1 MGVYQH
7 HQIVWRATVGDIIG
21 RLLQLGGI
29 VVLAKTAPTI
39 GGMAVAFTIGTG
51 AALAVHYFWLPPSAK
66 DRPRPSP
73 KKWRL
78 LLATSWPLGL
88 VLLLNAVYFRVD
100 LLIISLFRPAA
111 EVGWYGVAYRVVES
125 ALFIPAMLGGLLL
138 PRFSEQDGKK
148 KQRPAQYLEQGLKL
162 LLLAAGL
169 VVAIFLVLTRP
180 IITLLAGPGYEA
192 AAPLLAMLSLALAT
206 MFIGTTFGY
215 ALVALKQQTKLL
227 KLYGALAIFNV
238 IANLIFIPRYG
249 AMAAAS
255 TTVVTELLATI
266 VAGYFVWQVLPF
278 RFPTRYFGQVVLAS
292 AGAILVLAYAL
303 PQVNLIIQLGA
314 MTTSYLLLAGLAGL
328 LSGRHFELLR
338 YAQPK

>member
-1 MGVYQH
+1 
-7 HQIVWRATVGDIIG
+7 
-21 RLLQLGGI
+21 
-29 VVLAKTAPTI
+29 
-39 GGMAVAFTIGTG
+39 
-51 AALAVHYFWLPPSAK
+51 
-66 DRPRPSP
+66 RPSP

-169 VVAIFLVLTRP
+169 VVAILLVLNRP

-192 AAPLLAMLSLALAT
+192 AAPLLAMLSLALGT

-266 VAGYFVWQVLPF
+266 VAGYFVWQLLPF

-303 PQVNLIIQLGA
+303 PQVNLIIQLSA
-314 MTTSYLLLAGLAGL
+314 ITASYLLLAGLAGL